1 LDVSVIMRLLEDGE
15 EGVPTNHSFN
25 MGLNGNTEHSDQYDT
40 SDSESDIEEVEPV
53 SATLVLRVFNEPSS
67 PSQSRKSSF
76 RRNQPPSFLNEEDK
90 GETFL
95 QVQVQKSTSS
105 TSLTGPKSISRPPSA
120 TPSLYLTDAEELNS
134 LEFRIPGE
142 RAMSPNMFGLQEI
155 DLQKDV
161 GVNKVEFMQKVSD
174 QTKVIEQG
182 LKTLRGEVDN
192 PLRVLDI
199 GQEAIVLSGLNR
211 HAGES
216 LKNIQNLYDETK
228 YLKSYLEQVNL
239 YQIFKNK
246 YCEIFQLEADIQRK
260 IELQRGST
268 HGTPWYK
275 KLVFI
280 SLCAGAGAYAWRR
293 LDQNSFERN
302 LSLFGSTAVT
312 AYTNSISFF
321 TSKGPLKS
329 EPFCLQQ

>member
-228 YLKSYLEQVNL
+228 YLKSYLEQ
-239 YQIFKNK
+239 
-246 YCEIFQLEADIQRK
+246 LEADIQRK

-268 HGTPWYK
+268 NGTPWYK
-275 KLVFI
+275 KLVYI
-280 SLCAGAGAYAWRR
+280 SLCACAGAYAWRR
-293 LDQNSFERN
+293 LDQSSFERN
-302 LSLFGSTAVT
+302 LSLFGATAVA